1 MSSKTKHP
9 TNWQLLT
16 FHLQEIIDELL
27 KYNYRLNEL
36 QKRAIITALETQLEI
51 LYDDDKH

>member
-1 MSSKTKHP
+1 MTNDTKP
-9 TNWQLLT
+9 TQWMLLT

-27 KYNYRLNEL
+27 KRKYQLNEL

-51 LYDDDKH
+51 LYDDDKQ